1 MKIGA
6 LEAGG
11 TKMVMGIFSREGERL
26 VEHTIPTIS
35 PKETVPHMQAF
46 FAEHDV
52 DALGVAAFGPLDL
65 SRSSPTYGT
74 ITSTPKLAWQ
84 NYPLLKELS
93 GGRLPS
99 AIDTDVNSAVLAEIK
114 LGAAIGLQS
123 AAYVTVGTGI
133 GAGIC
138 VEGQL
143 VHGLMHPEV
152 GHMLLRPHP
161 EDSNP
166 NGVCP
171 YHDGCLEGLASG
183 PAIDARIK
191 GDARRLADDDPTFDI
206 EACYLAQMCV
216 NLILTA
222 SPQRIILG
230 GGVMKRKI
238 LFDKV
243 RAGTMKLLNGYIG
256 HAAILER
263 IHEYIVPPKLFP
275 VSGLIGAYLLGLRA
289 YEENE

>member
-1 MKIGA
+1 M
-6 LEAGG
+6 
-11 TKMVMGIFSREGERL
+11 
-26 VEHTIPTIS
+26 
-35 PKETVPHMQAF
+35 PHMQAF
-46 FAEHDV
+46 FARHDV
-52 DALGVAAFGPLDL
+52 DALGVAGFGPLDL
-65 SRSSPTYGT
+65 SRTSPTYGH

-84 NYPLLKELS
+84 NYPLLHELS
-93 GGRLPS
+93 GGLPS
-99 AIDTDVNSAVLAEIK
+99 AIDTDVNAAVLAEIR
-114 LGAAIGLQS
+114 LGAAVGLQS

-161 EDSNP
+161 KDPNP
-166 NGVCP
+166 KGVCP

-183 PAIDARIK
+183 PAIGARIK
-191 GDARRLADDDPTFDI
+191 GDARDLAEDDPTFDI

-216 NLILTA
+216 NLILTV

-230 GGVMKRKI
+230 GGVMKRKA
-238 LFDKV
+238 LFNKV
-243 RAGTMKLLNGYIG
+243 RNETMILLNGYVR

-289 YEENE
+289 YEEEGRASGRTRES